1 MLILL
6 ELVLILLPDMKPVQ
20 IGLSAPA
27 ARSDEV
33 LPSPD
38 FSELFGWGWGESKI
52 LYNEVLMPDKLATEI
67 AKCCYDRLLVAHSA
81 NFNVR
86 TL

>member
-6 ELVLILLPDMKPVQ
+6 ELVLILLPDIKPVQ

-38 FSELFGWGWGESKI
+38 FSELFGGWDG
-52 LYNEVLMPDKLATEI
+52 
-67 AKCCYDRLLVAHSA
+67 AKVKYCTTKY
-81 NFNVR
+81 
-86 TL
+86 